1 MEGGSIGGGV
11 RRRGRLPVVAVV
23 GRRWGG
29 GTVGLGSRW
38 RV

>member
-11 RRRGRLPVVAVV
+11 RRRLPVVAVV